1 MFDGIKNF
9 WKGVIERMFGY
20 TTLKNIVGKDITLS
34 DTMITAINNWKNMM
48 NGQADWITDYIKSL
62 KIEDGICREF
72 SDAVLIEMESKVS
85 EERLD
90 KIYQKTI
97 ADLNENL
104 QEGLGLGSLVIKPIG
119 PDRAEFITA
128 DKFIP
133 ISFDD
138 DGKPVDIGFLTVKRM
153 GENDYFIRYL
163 LASEG
168 NEDILENI
176 VNSVLE
182 DLGFEEVHNL
192 HIINPHNL
200 PENINLKE
208 SVLDVK
214 AITKSNKK
222 IIIEIQLSGNIDFLK
237 RIYYYISRNI
247 VSEVDEKEPYDIIS
261 EVISINFVNFNMDF
275 NDEGKPHRCF
285 KLIDIENP
293 NIVLD
298 MVQMHILEVPRFKN
312 ILSNK

>member
-1 MFDGIKNF
+1 MRNIN
-9 WKGVIERMFGY
+9 RM
-20 TTLKNIVGKDITLS
+20 
-34 DTMITAINNWKNMM
+34 
-48 NGQADWITDYIKSL
+48 
-62 KIEDGICREF
+62 
-72 SDAVLIEMESKVS
+72 
-85 EERLD
+85 
-90 KIYQKTI
+90 
-97 ADLNENL
+97 
-104 QEGLGLGSLVIKPIG
+104 
-119 PDRAEFITA
+119 
-128 DKFIP
+128 
-133 ISFDD
+133 
-138 DGKPVDIGFLTVKRM
+138 
-153 GENDYFIRYL
+153 NDYFIRYL

-168 NEDILENI
+168 NEDIVENI

-222 IIIEIQLSGNIDFLK
+222 IIIEIQLSGNIYFLK

-293 NIVLD
+293 NVVLD

-312 ILSNK
+312 ILSNSNIE

>member
-1 MFDGIKNF
+1 MRNIN
-9 WKGVIERMFGY
+9 RM
-20 TTLKNIVGKDITLS
+20 
-34 DTMITAINNWKNMM
+34 
-48 NGQADWITDYIKSL
+48 
-62 KIEDGICREF
+62 
-72 SDAVLIEMESKVS
+72 
-85 EERLD
+85 
-90 KIYQKTI
+90 
-97 ADLNENL
+97 
-104 QEGLGLGSLVIKPIG
+104 
-119 PDRAEFITA
+119 
-128 DKFIP
+128 
-133 ISFDD
+133 
-138 DGKPVDIGFLTVKRM
+138 
-153 GENDYFIRYL
+153 NDYFIRYL

-293 NIVLD
+293 NVVLD

-312 ILSNK
+312 ILSNSNIEDMKKKRILSWIEFFTAKDLDNNEKSKLKEVNKIMKKVIDRYERFISSEDEMQVYNARDAFLYGQTVMLKREREEGIKEGVEKGKKSEKIAIAKKFKNSGIDINIISENTGLSIEEIKNL

>member
-1 MFDGIKNF
+1 MRNIN
-9 WKGVIERMFGY
+9 RM
-20 TTLKNIVGKDITLS
+20 
-34 DTMITAINNWKNMM
+34 
-48 NGQADWITDYIKSL
+48 
-62 KIEDGICREF
+62 
-72 SDAVLIEMESKVS
+72 
-85 EERLD
+85 
-90 KIYQKTI
+90 
-97 ADLNENL
+97 
-104 QEGLGLGSLVIKPIG
+104 
-119 PDRAEFITA
+119 
-128 DKFIP
+128 
-133 ISFDD
+133 
-138 DGKPVDIGFLTVKRM
+138 
-153 GENDYFIRYL
+153 NDYFIRYL

-176 VNSVLE
+176 VNSVLK

-293 NIVLD
+293 NVVLD
-298 MVQMHILEVPRFKN
+298 MVQMHILEFPRFKN
-312 ILSNK
+312 ILSNSNIEDMKKKRILSWIEFFTAKDLDKVKEELKEANYIMSKVINKYERFISNEDEMEVYNARDAFLYGQKVMLKREQEEGIKEGIKKGMEEGVEKGKKSEQITIAKNLKNAGIDINIISENTGLSIEEIENL

>member
-1 MFDGIKNF
+1 MRNIN
-9 WKGVIERMFGY
+9 RM
-20 TTLKNIVGKDITLS
+20 
-34 DTMITAINNWKNMM
+34 
-48 NGQADWITDYIKSL
+48 
-62 KIEDGICREF
+62 
-72 SDAVLIEMESKVS
+72 
-85 EERLD
+85 
-90 KIYQKTI
+90 
-97 ADLNENL
+97 
-104 QEGLGLGSLVIKPIG
+104 
-119 PDRAEFITA
+119 
-128 DKFIP
+128 
-133 ISFDD
+133 
-138 DGKPVDIGFLTVKRM
+138 
-153 GENDYFIRYL
+153 NDYFVRYL

-237 RIYYYISRNI
+237 RIYYYIAKNI

-261 EVISINFVNFNMDF
+261 EVVSINFVDFNMDF

-293 NIVLD
+293 NVVLD

-312 ILSNK
+312 ILYNSNIEDIKRKGILSWIEFFTAKDLDKIKERLKEVNFIMDKVINKYERFISSEDEMEVYNARDAFLYGQKLMLKREREEGRREEQIAIAKNLKKSGIDINIISENTGLSIEEINKL

>member
-1 MFDGIKNF
+1 MRNIN
-9 WKGVIERMFGY
+9 RM
-20 TTLKNIVGKDITLS
+20 
-34 DTMITAINNWKNMM
+34 
-48 NGQADWITDYIKSL
+48 
-62 KIEDGICREF
+62 
-72 SDAVLIEMESKVS
+72 
-85 EERLD
+85 
-90 KIYQKTI
+90 
-97 ADLNENL
+97 
-104 QEGLGLGSLVIKPIG
+104 
-119 PDRAEFITA
+119 
-128 DKFIP
+128 
-133 ISFDD
+133 
-138 DGKPVDIGFLTVKRM
+138 
-153 GENDYFIRYL
+153 NDYFVRYL

-208 SVLDVK
+208 FVLDVK

-247 VSEVDEKEPYDIIS
+247 VSVVDEKEPYDIIS
-261 EVISINFVNFNMDF
+261 EVISINFVDFNMDF

-293 NIVLD
+293 NVVLD

-312 ILSNK
+312 ILYNSNIEDIKRKGILSWIEFFTAKDLDKIKERLKEVNFIMDKVINKYERFISSEDEMEVYNARDAFLYGQKLMLKREREEGRREEQIAIAKNLKKSGIDINIISENTGLSIEEINKL